1 MNGIL
6 DDVYTLPLSFSPP
19 SKSLRRV
26 KYQRLALLFIVFAL
40 GTVHSLEVS
49 PNDPSSEVYLGLAKR
64 CLAKGDFM
72 RNNTTAGVQA
82 LNIMGHFYL
91 DMEKG
96 RDGESAWPIWGLVMR
111 IIQAVSRGSSRP
123 RP

>member
-1 MNGIL
+1 M
-6 DDVYTLPLSFSPP
+6 
-19 SKSLRRV
+19 
-26 KYQRLALLFIVFAL
+26 FAL

-72 RNNTTAGVQA
+72 RNNTIAGVQA

-111 IIQAVSRGSSRP
+111 IIQAVSRRWT
-123 RP
+123 RT

>member
-26 KYQRLALLFIVFAL
+26 GYQRLALLYIVFAL

-72 RNNTTAGVQA
+72 RNNTIAGVQA

-111 IIQAVSRGSSRP
+111 IIQAVSRRWT
-123 RP
+123 RT